1 MNEILNKGNVM
12 KKIGIYSFLV
22 AAVLFTGCSQKNVEM
37 DGSSVGQDSQASNSE
52 STLDNIN
59 NANIQEDVANDSLAQ
74 KAENGYYYMI
84 NGEKVFIE
92 NIYFGFDKYTLN
104 GYMIEKTKANAQ
116 KLAGI
121 KATTKVKIE
130 GNCDEWGTDEYNYA
144 LGLKRAKAT
153 KDALVAEGLNADAI
167 SLVSFGE
174 SNPVCTDKNSNCWQ
188 KNRRAEHKLLP

>member
-1 MNEILNKGNVM
+1 M

-37 DGSSVGQDSQASNSE
+37 DGSSASQENQSEINNSE
-52 STLDNIN
+52 ATLDNIDN
-59 NANIQEDVANDSLAQ
+59 SNIQEEVSNDTLSE

-92 NIYFGFDKYTLN
+92 NIYFGFDKYKLDSN
-104 GYMIEKTKANAQ
+104 MIEKAKDNAQ
-116 KLAGI
+116 KLSGI
-121 KATTKVKIE
+121 KETTKIKIE

-153 KDALVAEGLNADAI
+153 KDALISEGINEDSI

-174 SNPVCTDKNSNCWQ
+174 SNPVCNEKNKNCWQ

>member
-1 MNEILNKGNVM
+1 MDLNLNKGNVM
-12 KKIGIYSFLV
+12 KKIGIYSLLV
-22 AAVLFTGCSQKNVEM
+22 LTVLLTGCSQKNVEM
-37 DGSSVGQDSQASNSE
+37 DGSSVGGQDSNSE
-52 STLDNIN
+52 STLNNIN
-59 NANIQEDVANDSLAQ
+59 NSNIQEDIVADDSLAQ

-104 GYMIEKTKANAQ
+104 SEMIEKTKSNAQ
-116 KLAGI
+116 KLSKI
-121 KATTKVKIE
+121 KETTKVKIE

-153 KDALVAEGLNADAI
+153 KDALVAEGLNADVI

-174 SNPVCTDKNSNCWQ
+174 SNPVCAEKNSNCWQ
-188 KNRRAEHKLLP
+188 KNRRSEHKLLP

>member
-1 MNEILNKGNVM
+1 M

-37 DGSSVGQDSQASNSE
+37 DGSSATEQNQSAVNNSE
-52 STLDNIN
+52 SSLDSIDNSN
-59 NANIQEDVANDSLAQ
+59 VQEDTVNDTLAQ

-84 NGEKVFIE
+84 NGKKVFIE
-92 NIYFGFDKYTLN
+92 NIYFGFDKYKLN
-104 GYMIEKTKANAQ
+104 SEMIEKTKDNAK
-116 KLAGI
+116 KLADI
-121 KATTKVKIE
+121 KPTTKIKIE

-153 KDALVAEGLNADAI
+153 KDALVSEGINADSI

-174 SNPVCTDKNSNCWQ
+174 SNPVCNEKNKNCWQ

>member
-104 GYMIEKTKANAQ
+104 GDMIEKTKANAQ